1 MTLSDR
7 LRRLEG
13 RPALLA
19 IATMNA
25 ITGLVAAC
33 VLAPLSFGAD
43 ADTYRRGAEALAAGT
58 YDKDFLYSPLAA
70 LLATPLTWI
79 PAAAA
84 AVLMTA
90 IGAAILAVG
99 VAVETRGM
107 ARLDRALV
115 AVAAFGFLPVVNE
128 LLLGQI
134 TLLFAAALWP
144 VARWP
149 DRRRNGVAF
158 GILMALAPKPA
169 LLPVLAWMLLR
180 RRQALLGAVLAGLA
194 TALVGLLACGLDAH
208 LHWLQVLTRA
218 GSVDRR
224 GNVSLWTDGVAAWN
238 VAAAV
243 LVTAAT
249 ALCLWRSEDAG
260 LVAAL
265 LAGLLLAP
273 YTLIYSATILLLVVR
288 AAARLAPWST
298 RLLALAAN
306 PALLAAAPA
315 WLAVGLAADA
325 GAISRRRR
333 GP

>member
-1 MTLSDR
+1 MTLAER
-7 LRRLEG
+7 LQRLQG
-13 RPALLA
+13 RPTLLA
-19 IATMNA
+19 IAAMNA
-25 ITGLVAAC
+25 ITGLVAAW

-70 LLATPLTWI
+70 LLATPLTWM

-84 AVLMTA
+84 AVLMTGVGAAVLA
-90 IGAAILAVG
+90 IGIAL
-99 VAVETRGM
+99 ETRRM
-107 ARLDRALV
+107 DPVDRILV

-144 VARWP
+144 IVRWP

-158 GILMALAPKPA
+158 GIAMALAPKPA
-169 LLPVLAWMLLR
+169 LLPVLVWMLLR
-180 RRQALLGAVLAGLA
+180 RRRALLGVVVAGAA
-194 TALVGLLACGLDAH
+194 TALVGLMACGVGAH
-208 LHWLQVLTRA
+208 LHWLDVLTRA

-243 LVTAAT
+243 VVTMAT
-249 ALCLWRSEDAG
+249 AFCLWRSEDAG
-260 LVAAL
+260 LVAVL

-288 AAARLAPWST
+288 TTARLAPWST
-298 RLLALAAN
+298 RVLTLAAN
-306 PALLAAAPA
+306 PALLGAAPA
-315 WLAVGLAADA
+315 WLGLSLAADA
-325 GAISRRRR
+325 AAVWRSPRET
-333 GP
+333 